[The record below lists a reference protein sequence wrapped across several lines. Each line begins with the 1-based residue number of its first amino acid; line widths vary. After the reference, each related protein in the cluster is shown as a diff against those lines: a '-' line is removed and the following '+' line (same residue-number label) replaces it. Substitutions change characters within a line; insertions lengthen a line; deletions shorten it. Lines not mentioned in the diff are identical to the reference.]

1 LRLATGRALSGNSSS
16 NGRNLRE
23 ANEIIEYLQ
32 GIVSVQCEPMMREM
46 ANTTSS
52 MKEDIQLNGNGY
64 M

>member
-1 LRLATGRALSGNSSS
+1 MSGNSSS

-32 GIVSVQCEPMMREM
+32 GVVSVQCVPLKREM
-46 ANTTSS
+46 TNTTSS